1 MIDIE
6 ALKVAT
12 LIGLIAVI
20 ATILRRRAG
29 LIVVLW
35 AIALGFA
42 IAARI
47 VKMQALR
54 QAREA
59 AMQTA
64 IMQDAL
70 NREMQREMMQDLSGQ
85 IPPTVNFQPQLPPPS
100 PPVIYQP
107 EPVEPVEEEA
117 VEDEPIEDEWDDYG
131 SDE

>member
-6 ALKVAT
+6 ALKVAA
-12 LIGLIAVI
+12 LIVLIAAI
-20 ATILRRRAG
+20 ATALRRRAG

-85 IPPTVNFQPQLPPPS
+85 IPPKVNFQPQLPLPS

-117 VEDEPIEDEWDDYG
+117 VEDELIEDEWDDYG

>member
-6 ALKVAT
+6 ALKVVA
-12 LIGLIAVI
+12 LIVLIAAI
-20 ATILRRRAG
+20 ATALRRRAG

-59 AMQTA
+59 AMQKA

-70 NREMQREMMQDLSGQ
+70 KGEMQREMMQDLSGQ
-85 IPPTVNFQPQLPPPS
+85 IPPPVNFQPQLPPPS

-107 EPVEPVEEEA
+107 EPVEPVEDEA
-117 VEDEPIEDEWDDYG
+117 VEDELWDDEWDDYG

>member
-6 ALKVAT
+6 ALKVAA
-12 LIGLIAVI
+12 LVILIAVI

-42 IAARI
+42 IAAKI
-47 VKMQALR
+47 VKLQALR

-64 IMQDAL
+64 IMQDVL
-70 NREMQREMMQDLSGQ
+70 SREMQREIMHDLSGQ
-85 IPPTVNFQPQLPPPS
+85 IPPTMNFQPQLPPVR
-100 PPVIYQP
+100 PPIVYP
-107 EPVEPVEEEA
+107 PMPTEPVEKET

>member
-6 ALKVAT
+6 ALKVAA
-12 LIGLIAVI
+12 LVILIAVI

-85 IPPTVNFQPQLPPPS
+85 LPPTVNFQPQLPPVR
-100 PPVIYQP
+100 PPLSIRLCRP
-107 EPVEPVEEEA
+107 R
-117 VEDEPIEDEWDDYG
+117 
-131 SDE
+131 

>member
-6 ALKVAT
+6 TMKIAALVT
-12 LIGLIAVI
+12 LMAVI
-20 ATILRRRAG
+20 ATILRRRLG
-29 LIVVLW
+29 LIAVVW
-35 AIALGFA
+35 AFA
-42 IAARI
+42 IGIFIAGRI
-47 VKMQALR
+47 AKMQAMR
-54 QAREA
+54 QLKET
-59 AMQTA
+59 MMETA

-70 NREMQREMMQDLSGQ
+70 NREMQNLLGQ
-85 IPPTVNFQPQLPPPS
+85 IPLTVNFQSHLPPPS

>member
-6 ALKVAT
+6 ALKVAA
-12 LIGLIAVI
+12 LIVLIAAI
-20 ATILRRRAG
+20 ATALRRRAG

-70 NREMQREMMQDLSGQ
+70 SREMQREMMQDLSGQ
-85 IPPTVNFQPQLPPPS
+85 LPPTLNFQPQLPPPS

>member
-6 ALKVAT
+6 ALKFVA
-12 LIGLIAVI
+12 LVILIAVI

-70 NREMQREMMQDLSGQ
+70 KGEMQREMMQDLDR
-85 IPPTVNFQPQLPPPS
+85 PS
-100 PPVIYQP
+100 VSDLAIR
-107 EPVEPVEEEA
+107 EA
-117 VEDEPIEDEWDDYG
+117 IEDEIRSDEWDDYG